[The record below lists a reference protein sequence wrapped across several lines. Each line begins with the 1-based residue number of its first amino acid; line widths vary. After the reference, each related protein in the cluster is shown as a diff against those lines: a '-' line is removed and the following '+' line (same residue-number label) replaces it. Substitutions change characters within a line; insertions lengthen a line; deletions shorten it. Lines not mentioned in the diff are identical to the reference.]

1 MQQEQLRRKREFIQ
15 KEMEKSRQ
23 KAGSSE
29 AKAML
34 LNKIKEREEKVK
46 VKEESR
52 ADSVLEDLR
61 KARFR
66 MVAQMAQKRLQS
78 MSPEVKNAEEE
89 LSSRIDWYLRFC
101 GEDDGTQMD
110 FQKPLPRR
118 TPTEIKL

>member
-1 MQQEQLRRKREFIQ
+1 MRRKREFIQ

-23 KAGSSE
+23 KAGSAE

-34 LNKIKEREEKVK
+34 LNKIKEREEKAK
-46 VKEESR
+46 VKDESR

-101 GEDDGTQMD
+101 GEDDGTDMD
-110 FQKPLPRR
+110 FEKALPRR